1 MKAQASGRAVVRQT
15 GARRG
20 AAPGFTLIEILS
32 ALLILSL
39 LALMSYRGLG
49 AVLDARE
56 HTRNETDKWRRVA
69 SFFARFE
76 RDVQLAA
83 PRPVRF
89 AATATMDTTMGA
101 TTLGSATAGTATT
114 DTTMGTTTG
123 ISPPWRGD
131 LASADRARL
140 EFSRFAATEG
150 VDTARRIAYQLNEK
164 HEIELWLWPGL
175 DVAPSSLPER
185 YPVLAGVQS
194 FDLQYLTPA
203 LVWVNVW
210 PSAPADPLIP
220 QAVRLRIVLASSEEI
235 VRVFALQS

>member
-1 MKAQASGRAVVRQT
+1 MKAKASARAVVRQT

-20 AAPGFTLIEILS
+20 AAAGFTLIEILS

-89 AATATMDTTMGA
+89 AATGTSDT
-101 TTLGSATAGTATT
+101 GTATMGTPAMGTTGT
-114 DTTMGTTTG
+114 DTTMSTTTG

-210 PSAPADPLIP
+210 PSAPADPPIP

>member
-1 MKAQASGRAVVRQT
+1 MKAKAIARSVTRQT

-56 HTRNETDKWRRVA
+56 HTRNETEKWRRVA

-89 AATATMDTTMGA
+89 AATATMDTSMGSPA
-101 TTLGSATAGTATT
+101 MGTTTTGTTT
-114 DTTMGTTTG
+114 VSTTTG

-131 LASADRARL
+131 LLTADKARL

-150 VDTARRIAYQLNEK
+150 VDTARRIAYQLNERN
-164 HEIELWLWPGL
+164 EIELWLWPGL
-175 DVAPSSLPER
+175 DVAPNSLPER
-185 YPVLAGVQS
+185 YPVLAGVQT
-194 FDLQYLTPA
+194 FELQYLTPA

-210 PSAPADPLIP
+210 PSTPADPLIP
-220 QAVRLRIVLASSEEI
+220 QAVRLRVVLASSEEI